1 LGRAIVRKPK
11 VFLFDEP
18 LSNLDAKL
26 RVQMRIEINRLH
38 HKLQT
43 TMIYVTHD
51 QIEAMT
57 MGDKIVILKDG
68 IIQQV
73 DSPLNLYNNPVNR
86 FVAGF
91 IGSPAMNFISGEL
104 FSNGKLKFR
113 SKLFEIELPEKIE
126 KKLSNYQNRKVVMGV
141 RPEHIYDVSL
151 AKSKTISQPQ
161 KIEVDV
167 VEPIGNEIFVYFSD
181 AEKNYCMRMTPDK
194 LHQAG
199 EKIEI
204 AVDLNQVYFFDPD
217 SEERLT

>member
-1 LGRAIVRKPK
+1 
-11 VFLFDEP
+11 
-18 LSNLDAKL
+18 
-26 RVQMRIEINRLH
+26 
-38 HKLQT
+38 
-43 TMIYVTHD
+43 MIYVTHD

-73 DSPLNLYNNPVNR
+73 DSPLSLYNNPVNR

-91 IGSPAMNFISGEL
+91 IGSPAMNFMTGEL
-104 FSNGKLKFR
+104 ILNGALSFR
-113 SKLFEIELPEKIE
+113 SKLFNIDLPEDIA
-126 KKLSNYQNRKVVMGV
+126 KKLNHYQNRQIIMGV
-141 RPEHIYDVSL
+141 RPEHIYDVAL
-151 AKSKTISQPQ
+151 THSKTISQPQ

-181 AEKNYCMRMTPDK
+181 MDQNYCMRMTPDK

-204 AVDLNQVYFFDPD
+204 AVDLNQVYFFDPE